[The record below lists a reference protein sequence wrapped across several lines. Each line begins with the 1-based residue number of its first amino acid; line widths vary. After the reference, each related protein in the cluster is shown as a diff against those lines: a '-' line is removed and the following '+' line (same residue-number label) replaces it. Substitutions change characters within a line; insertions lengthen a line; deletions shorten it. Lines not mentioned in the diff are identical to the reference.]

1 MCLNFDNLG
10 ALIVAP
16 QHQLGIKN
24 KNSDQELAQFT
35 GSIWVDKLSTDG
47 DCGSDQVEF
56 QEAWKWGD
64 LPTQFQSINP
74 IPKLIQVHLRDSIT
88 PDS

>member
-1 MCLNFDNLG
+1 M
-10 ALIVAP
+10 
-16 QHQLGIKN
+16 
-24 KNSDQELAQFT
+24 
-35 GSIWVDKLSTDG
+35 STDG